1 MKHQRNKRPLPD
13 FYLCQSRPSPARG
26 GKNTA
31 NKTRI
36 FYSPFPS
43 REGDAMTQVSAGVRS
58 LGSKMKERISLFIL
72 PYLLFASI
80 PNIAAAQTQN
90 TLKITY
96 LKITVNSNADEIKPD
111 DRVTLREAIALSNN
125 TLPVNKLTPSEK
137 NQVQAAEG
145 NSRIEFNLPAG
156 QTTIQ
161 LNEVL
166 PALTTPGIAIDGTTQ
181 PGYDTNQPANAKDFV
196 PPLPPTPVVAITPAP
211 GKEVFRGLS
220 IVADNITIRGLSL
233 YGFTAKYQTTAS
245 LPPADIFIA
254 SSDIKNHTNPAKN
267 VVIENN
273 WLGITPDEKMP
284 ETPSAFGVSVFN
296 AVGTI
301 IKNNR
306 ISYHD
311 GSGIITG
318 FRAEST
324 QVIENIIIGNGLA
337 GIPDAIRLDGKV
349 NKSEIRSNLVC
360 ANDGS
365 GVFLFKPEGAVEIK
379 DNDIRY
385 NGRRLRRAAV
395 YLMGS
400 DHKVSN
406 NNISNQAG
414 SGVVVTAFPPNG
426 SFNNGTSVRNQI
438 ENNRFAKIAG
448 LSIDLNTR
456 GNTGVQD
463 FQRGDGKN
471 PHSDTGNRR
480 LDTGNGGINSPEFL
494 SQEFLNIN
502 GKVNIDG
509 TAEPGSEVQIYQ
521 VAESGLNQVLTSVKA
536 DEKGKF
542 GATLENLQ
550 PGETISAIASHPKYG
565 TSELAYSALVTSTNP
580 EEMAQIR
587 KNTEIL
593 DNQDGLVNPTGEVPN
608 CTTPKP
614 PEPTPEPIPEPTPE
628 PTPEPPPEAIRLRVP
643 NNIHYA
649 LDKDFISTES
659 SKVLDQI
666 VAVLQQYPTIVIEI
680 QGHTDARASDAYN
693 KDLALRRAR
702 NARNYLIKKGIAPER
717 MTLRSFGER
726 KLKTPGRD
734 RVEHAQNRRVEV
746 MFFDIRGVEII
757 LESQEEDLQI
767 ERR

>member
-1 MKHQRNKRPLPD
+1 MKHEENKRPLPD
-13 FYLCQSRPSPARG
+13 FVQQTGRG
-26 GKNTA
+26 AG
-31 NKTRI
+31 
-36 FYSPFPS
+36 S
-43 REGDAMTQVSAGVRS
+43 REQGGN
-58 LGSKMKERISLFIL
+58 GKIKERISLFIL
-72 PYLLFASI
+72 PYFLFASI

-90 TLKITY
+90 T

-111 DRVTLREAIALSNN
+111 DRVTLREAIALANN
-125 TLPVNKLTPSEK
+125 TLLIDKLSESEK
-137 NQVQAAEG
+137 NQVQPASG
-145 NSRIEFNLPAG
+145 NSRIEFNLPAE

-161 LNEVL
+161 LTEIL
-166 PALTTPGIAIDGTTQ
+166 PALTSPGTIIDGTTQ
-181 PGYDTNQPANAKDFV
+181 PGYDSTQPANATDFV
-196 PPLPPTPVVAITPAP
+196 PPLPTTPVVAITPAP

-220 IVADNITIRGLSL
+220 IVADDITIRGLSL

-273 WLGITPDEKMP
+273 WLGITPDAKMP

-311 GSGIITG
+311 GSAIITG
-318 FRAEST
+318 FRGEKT

-337 GIPDAIRLDGKV
+337 GMPDAIRLDGKV
-349 NKSEIRSNLVC
+349 DKSEIHANLLC

-365 GVFLFKPEGAVEIK
+365 GIFLFKPEGAVEIK

-400 DHKVSN
+400 DHKVTN
-406 NNISNQAG
+406 NKIINQAG
-414 SGVVVTAFPPNG
+414 SGVVVTAFPPKG
-426 SFNNGTSVRNQI
+426 SFNNGVSVRNQI
-438 ENNRFAKIAG
+438 ENNRFAKIEG

-456 GNTGVQD
+456 GHADVQD

-471 PHSDTGNRR
+471 PRRDTGNRR
-480 LDTGNGGINSPEFL
+480 LDTGNAGINSPEFL
-494 SQEFLNIN
+494 SPEFLNIN

-509 TAEPGSEVQIYQ
+509 IAEPGSEIQIYQ
-521 VAESGLNQVLTSVKA
+521 VAEGGLNQVLTSVKA

-542 GATLENLQ
+542 AATLENLK
-550 PGETISAIASHPKYG
+550 PGSVVSAIASHPKYG
-565 TSELAYSALVTSTNP
+565 TSEPAYSALVTSTNP

-587 KNTEIL
+587 KNVALIEKQDELANPVGEI
-593 DNQDGLVNPTGEVPN
+593 PN

-614 PEPTPEPIPEPTPE
+614 PEPVPEPPVE
-628 PTPEPPPEAIRLRVP
+628 PTPEPPPEVIRLRVP

-649 LDKDFISTES
+649 LNKDFISAES
-659 SKVLDQI
+659 GKVLDKI
-666 VAVLQQYPTIVIEI
+666 VAVMQQYPTIVIEL
-680 QGHTDARASDAYN
+680 QGHTDSRASDAYN
-693 KDLALRRAR
+693 KDLAFRRAV

-757 LESQEEDLQI
+757 LESQDEDLQI
-767 ERR
+767 ER